1 MTISYEE
8 FENVA
13 TNYVTLTDFSM
24 EFEVNVD
31 DNLTNKTKW
40 LIYINGVRQRYLD
53 GTLVNRTF
61 KFDVDNNRIYFF
73 KGSGNVAHIE
83 VFKYY

>member
-1 MTISYEE
+1 MLIQGHQKLIVLH
-8 FENVA
+8 FQH
-13 TNYVTLTDFSM
+13 LTD
-24 EFEVNVD
+24 VD
-31 DNLTNKTKW
+31 DDLTNKTKW